1 MVVQA
6 RGDDT
11 SDEDDTPFSQRA
23 KVTAKKW
30 VEKNKINKK
39 MDKTAEDYV
48 QRVLVLISSGS
59 SDRAELRTRKA
70 RAEAQAENGTLDPL
84 LVATEARIYYNKV
97 MKRVVKRPKK
107 ILEHKLYPS
116 LGT

>member
-1 MVVQA
+1 MI
-6 RGDDT
+6 
-11 SDEDDTPFSQRA
+11 A
-23 KVTAKKW
+23 KATAKKW

-70 RAEAQAENGTLDPL
+70 RAEAQACHGMGRRYGANSQRWPNRPDRAEKAARKRRQNPADGGGSGSR
-84 LVATEARIYYNKV
+84 VRQTEA
-97 MKRVVKRPKK
+97 
-107 ILEHKLYPS
+107 
-116 LGT
+116 T